1 MQATRFTFDDKVVL
15 VTGATSGIGRATA
28 LAFGRS
34 GASVVVSGIDED
46 NGLAVV
52 ARIRGDGGEAIFVP
66 ADVTRQ
72 EDVDRLVD
80 STISHYGRLDCAF
93 NNAGIEGETAP
104 IAECSEE
111 NWHRV
116 MSVNLTGVWRCM
128 KAEIPPMLAN
138 GSGTIVNCSSVAGL
152 VGFAG
157 SAPYVA
163 SKHGLIGLTKT
174 AALDYA
180 SQGIRVNAICP
191 GVIDTPMVDRV
202 TKGNPEAEQQLIGM
216 EPIGRMGS
224 SEEIADAVL
233 WLCSDGASFVVG
245 HPLVVD
251 GGMIAR

>member
-1 MQATRFTFDDKVVL
+1 MQVPRFAFDDKVVL
-15 VTGATSGIGRATA
+15 VTGATSGIGKATA

-34 GASVVVSGIDED
+34 GAKVVVSGIDED
-46 NGLAVV
+46 DGRAVV
-52 ARIRGDGGEAIFVP
+52 ERITQDGSEAIFVP

-80 STISHYGRLDCAF
+80 STIRHYGRLDGAF
-93 NNAGIEGETAP
+93 NNAGIESETAP
-104 IAECSEE
+104 TAECTEE
-111 NWHRV
+111 NWARV
-116 MSVNLTGVWRCM
+116 LEVNLTGVWRCM
-128 KAEIPPMLAN
+128 KAEIPPMLAT
-138 GSGTIVNCSSVAGL
+138 GGGTIVNCSSVAGL

-163 SKHGLIGLTKT
+163 SKHGLLGLTKT
-174 AALDYA
+174 AALEYA

-191 GVIDTPMVDRV
+191 GVIATPMVDRV
-202 TKGNPEAEQQLIGM
+202 TKGNPEVEQQLIGM

-224 SEEIADAVL
+224 SDEIADAVL

-251 GGMIAR
+251 GGMVAR